1 MTMSDDHKSVGVE
14 LLQQWMDAL
23 EGEHFEFKEAKHN
36 YNFEKLVQYC
46 CALANEGGGRI
57 IFGVTDKRP
66 RKVVGTQAFPQP
78 ENTRRSLSE
87 RLFLRINFLEI
98 QHPLGRVVVFEIPSR
113 PIGVAIKYEGIYWG
127 RIADSLVALTEER
140 LRVIFDE
147 SGHDFSADVC
157 AQATFADL
165 APVAVETFRKLWIAK
180 SGNAN
185 LASISAEQLLV
196 DSELLYNGKPTWA
209 AMILFGKRES
219 LGKMFGQ
226 AEVIFEYRSAEIS
239 GPAQQRREF
248 RQGFFTFHNELWE
261 LINQR
266 NDLQHY
272 QDGLF
277 IRDIPTFAERTV
289 REALLNAVTHRNYQ
303 LGGSVFIRQYA
314 QKIVIESPG
323 GFPYGITIDNI
334 IDRQNPRNRRL
345 AEAFARCGLVERSGQ
360 GVNLMFE
367 QSIQQGKL
375 PPDFTGTDQ
384 YGVTVTMNGLVLDV
398 QFLEYLQK
406 ISDEL
411 QVGFTTHDF
420 IFLDHLHRDIPIPE
434 QLKERSKLL
443 LDCGV
448 IERITKSKFILSK
461 RFYLMTGQKGTYTRK
476 KGLDRETN
484 KQLLLKHITENADH
498 GVKMEEFLQILP
510 EYSRNQI
517 KVLLR
522 EIQKE
527 NIITCVGSKRGSLWF
542 PKS

>member
-1 MTMSDDHKSVGVE
+1 
-14 LLQQWMDAL
+14 
-23 EGEHFEFKEAKHN
+23 
-36 YNFEKLVQYC
+36 
-46 CALANEGGGRI
+46 
-57 IFGVTDKRP
+57 
-66 RKVVGTQAFPQP
+66 
-78 ENTRRSLSE
+78 
-87 RLFLRINFLEI
+87 
-98 QHPLGRVVVFEIPSR
+98 
-113 PIGVAIKYEGIYWG
+113 
-127 RIADSLVALTEER
+127 
-140 LRVIFDE
+140 
-147 SGHDFSADVC
+147 
-157 AQATFADL
+157 
-165 APVAVETFRKLWIAK
+165 
-180 SGNAN
+180 
-185 LASISAEQLLV
+185 
-196 DSELLYNGKPTWA
+196 
-209 AMILFGKRES
+209 
-219 LGKMFGQ
+219 
-226 AEVIFEYRSAEIS
+226 
-239 GPAQQRREF
+239 
-248 RQGFFTFHNELWE
+248 
-261 LINQR
+261 
-266 NDLQHY
+266 
-272 QDGLF
+272 
-277 IRDIPTFAERTV
+277 
-289 REALLNAVTHRNYQ
+289 
-303 LGGSVFIRQYA
+303 
-314 QKIVIESPG
+314 
-323 GFPYGITIDNI
+323 
-334 IDRQNPRNRRL
+334 
-345 AEAFARCGLVERSGQ
+345 SGQ

-375 PPDFTGTDQ
+375 PPDFTGTDL
-384 YGVTVTMNGLVLDV
+384 YGVTVTSNGLVLDV

-448 IERITKSKFILSK
+448 IERITKNQFILSK

>member
-165 APVAVETFRKLWIAK
+165 EPVAVETFRKLWIAK

-384 YGVTVTMNGLVLDV
+384 YGVTVTLNGLVLDV

>member
-1 MTMSDDHKSVGVE
+1 MSDDHKSVGVE

>member
-1 MTMSDDHKSVGVE
+1 MTMSDEHKSAGVE
-14 LLQQWMDAL
+14 LLNGWLDAL

-36 YNFEKLVQYC
+36 YHFEKLVQYC

-98 QHPLGRVVVFEIPSR
+98 QHPLGRVVVFEIPPR

-127 RIADSLVALTEER
+127 RTTDSLIALPEER
-140 LRVIFDE
+140 LREIFDE
-147 SGHDFSADVC
+147 SGHDFSADIC

-165 APVAVETFRKLWIAK
+165 EPVAVETFRKLWIAK

-303 LGGSVFIRQYA
+303 LGGSVFIRQYP

-345 AEAFARCGLVERSGQ
+345 AEAFARCG
-360 GVNLMFE
+360 
-367 QSIQQGKL
+367 
-375 PPDFTGTDQ
+375 
-384 YGVTVTMNGLVLDV
+384 
-398 QFLEYLQK
+398 
-406 ISDEL
+406 
-411 QVGFTTHDF
+411 
-420 IFLDHLHRDIPIPE
+420 
-434 QLKERSKLL
+434 
-443 LDCGV
+443 
-448 IERITKSKFILSK
+448 
-461 RFYLMTGQKGTYTRK
+461 
-476 KGLDRETN
+476 
-484 KQLLLKHITENADH
+484 
-498 GVKMEEFLQILP
+498 
-510 EYSRNQI
+510 
-517 KVLLR
+517 
-522 EIQKE
+522 
-527 NIITCVGSKRGSLWF
+527 
-542 PKS
+542 

>member
-1 MTMSDDHKSVGVE
+1 MSDDHKSVGVE

-165 APVAVETFRKLWIAK
+165 EPVAVETFRKLWIAK

-384 YGVTVTMNGLVLDV
+384 YGVTVTLNGLVLDV